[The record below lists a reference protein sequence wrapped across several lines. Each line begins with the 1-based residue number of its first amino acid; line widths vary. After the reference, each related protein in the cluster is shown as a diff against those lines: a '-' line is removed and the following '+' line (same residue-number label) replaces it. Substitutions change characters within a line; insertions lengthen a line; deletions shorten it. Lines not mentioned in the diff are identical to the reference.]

1 MLVRYRPVC
10 RLVGAG
16 VGWTVYGEIVGGV
29 HRGEDFVDGN
39 LVWQSMEQTV
49 EFACHCCVN
58 DISSNRR

>member
-39 LVWQSMEQTV
+39 LVLA
-49 EFACHCCVN
+49 FN
-58 DISSNRR
+58 DKMIEIAVLYVFIQVT